1 MVVCID
7 ITEMINV
14 NFISGIQRVV
24 KQILTS
30 WIEDDKADIR
40 LLKYDFKNSY
50 FQIIDNDMFYAF
62 YTGQNIDK
70 KAILTNKY
78 MKIDEFNENMLF
90 FDMDSVWMNFC
101 KRSWL
106 LPLLK
111 RRRVKIAAL
120 IYDII
125 PITESQYCHEFTT
138 LNFMEYLGAHLKYSD
153 LIIANTQATIDSIY
167 KIISGTDVKA
177 IKSAVV
183 PLGSDF
189 QGEKI
194 EELEVQEDVRRI
206 VNKGKYILMVGT
218 LEPRKN
224 HKYVL
229 EAFEKSLFDEKI
241 NLVFAGRVG
250 WNIEQFMNDVYCH
263 EKFNIQLF
271 HVNNATDMD
280 IEYLYNNA
288 FLVAFPSFNEGFGL
302 PIIEAYER
310 MTPVLAAD
318 IPVLREVGGDYCD
331 YVDLKDVESFIEKV
345 KEYLQDTKSY
355 LAVKGKLKNFQMTS
369 WKEVAE
375 NMLQI
380 CSGLL

>member
-14 NFISGIQRVV
+14 NFVSGIQRVV
-24 KQILTS
+24 NQILTS
-30 WIEDDKADIR
+30 WIERDKKDIR
-40 LLKYDFKNSY
+40 LLKYDFKNNY
-50 FQIIDNDMFYAF
+50 FQIIDNNKFYAF

-70 KAILTNKY
+70 KTLITNKH
-78 MKIDEFNENMLF
+78 IRINEFNEKMLF

-111 RRRVKIAAL
+111 KQRVKVATL

-153 LIIANTQATIDSIY
+153 LIIANTQATIDSIHE
-167 KIISGTDVKA
+167 IISGTDVKV
-177 IKSAVV
+177 IKGAVV

-189 QGEKI
+189 QCGEVK
-194 EELEVQEDVRRI
+194 ELKVQESVRRV

-224 HKYVL
+224 HRYVL

-250 WNIEQFMNDVYCH
+250 WNIEQFMNDVYSH

-271 HVNNATDMD
+271 HINNATDLD

-302 PIIEAYER
+302 PIIEAFER

-345 KEYLQDTKSY
+345 KKYLQDTTSY
-355 LAVKGKLKNFQMTS
+355 LAVKDNLKNFQMTS

-375 NMLQI
+375 NMWKI
-380 CSGLL
+380 CNELL